1 MIEIQNLS
9 RCRAG
14 QQVLRDVTLRIRNG
28 TEAGNF
34 CALIGSAG
42 AGKTTLLEMMAG
54 CIRPDGGTVQISGY
68 DIVRQPREAKKQI
81 GYLPQGMKPPA
92 DMTVWEYLDFVAG
105 AKRLRRENAV
115 RQIAAVCRQT
125 AITDVQDKR
134 IGALRISS
142 ADASRWHRRCWEN
155 RNSSCWMTPQKDWT
169 PPRAPDCTASSGKSA
184 RDAQSSR
191 QGARPPDCTP
201 IATASFCST
210 GAG

>member
-105 AKRLRRENAV
+105 AKRLRGENAV

-134 IGALRISS
+134 IGALPDIVC
-142 ADASRWHRRCWEN
+142 RRVALAQ
-155 RNSSCWMTPQKDWT
+155 TLL
-169 PPRAPDCTASSGKSA
+169 GKPEFLLL
-184 RDAQSSR
+184 D
-191 QGARPPDCTP
+191 D
-201 IATASFCST
+201 
-210 GAG
+210 